1 MSFPGPRRFSY
12 RVSQALWVAACL
24 APALMLFTIVV
35 AYPIAGAMAYS
46 LFRWDGIVR
55 SGFVGLVNF
64 QRLLTQ
70 YPYSVRMLT
79 AFWHNVWTFA
89 LTMVIQNGLGLLFAM
104 LLAGR
109 TWGAK
114 IYRAIFFMPVTLSLV
129 IVGFLWQL
137 FLNPV
142 WGIVNK
148 SLALIGLGGLARP
161 WLGDVHTALI
171 AITLVN
177 AWRWVGFP
185 TIVFLAGIQAIPD
198 EYLEAARLDGAGPGP
213 IFRRVVLPLLA
224 PQVNIIVILTF
235 IGALRDAGSD
245 GRAQPRDGRARAAL
259 LSLRVRRGRH
269 RQSGCRDRFIDRC
282 DHVYVDSRGQQP
294 WRHLPAPARGRAV
307 MLPAGRTRSQ
317 HMGGAA
323 LAQTVLFVNTL
334 LVLLPMVFM
343 VLSSLKTTREIFQRP
358 FSLPANL
365 AWQNYSVVWEAAH
378 FSLYFRNSVIVTV
391 ASMVLIL
398 VTSTLAAY
406 ALGRYQFRG
415 NDLIY
420 LYFLTGIMVPI
431 RLAIIP
437 LFILMRDLRLLDTYW
452 SLILVYTASGLP
464 SAIFILTGFFRT
476 LPRDLDNAARIDGA
490 GELSVLIR
498 VMLPLVRP
506 ALAIVTVYNI
516 IPIWNDFF
524 FPLVFI
530 HQDRLKTL
538 PLGLTVF
545 FGEFATNW
553 ALLFA
558 GLTLAAAPVIGLY
571 ILMSQQFIKG
581 LTAGAVKG

>member
-1 MSFPGPRRFSY
+1 
-12 RVSQALWVAACL
+12 
-24 APALMLFTIVV
+24 
-35 AYPIAGAMAYS
+35 
-46 LFRWDGIVR
+46 
-55 SGFVGLVNF
+55 
-64 QRLLTQ
+64 
-70 YPYSVRMLT
+70 
-79 AFWHNVWTFA
+79 
-89 LTMVIQNGLGLLFAM
+89 
-104 LLAGR
+104 
-109 TWGAK
+109 
-114 IYRAIFFMPVTLSLV
+114 
-129 IVGFLWQL
+129 
-137 FLNPV
+137 
-142 WGIVNK
+142 
-148 SLALIGLGGLARP
+148 
-161 WLGDVHTALI
+161 
-171 AITLVN
+171 
-177 AWRWVGFP
+177 
-185 TIVFLAGIQAIPD
+185 
-198 EYLEAARLDGAGPGP
+198 
-213 IFRRVVLPLLA
+213 
-224 PQVNIIVILTF
+224 
-235 IGALRDAGSD
+235 
-245 GRAQPRDGRARAAL
+245 
-259 LSLRVRRGRH
+259 
-269 RQSGCRDRFIDRC
+269 
-282 DHVYVDSRGQQP
+282 
-294 WRHLPAPARGRAV
+294 

-365 AWQNYSVVWEAAH
+365 AWQNYSVVWDAAH

-530 HQDRLKTL
+530 HHDRLKTL

>member
-1 MSFPGPRRFSY
+1 
-12 RVSQALWVAACL
+12 
-24 APALMLFTIVV
+24 ML
-35 AYPIAGAMAYS
+35 
-46 LFRWDGIVR
+46 
-55 SGFVGLVNF
+55 
-64 QRLLTQ
+64 
-70 YPYSVRMLT
+70 
-79 AFWHNVWTFA
+79 
-89 LTMVIQNGLGLLFAM
+89 
-104 LLAGR
+104 
-109 TWGAK
+109 
-114 IYRAIFFMPVTLSLV
+114 PV
-129 IVGFLWQL
+129 
-137 FLNPV
+137 
-142 WGIVNK
+142 
-148 SLALIGLGGLARP
+148 
-161 WLGDVHTALI
+161 
-171 AITLVN
+171 
-177 AWRWVGFP
+177 
-185 TIVFLAGIQAIPD
+185 
-198 EYLEAARLDGAGPGP
+198 
-213 IFRRVVLPLLA
+213 
-224 PQVNIIVILTF
+224 
-235 IGALRDAGSD
+235 
-245 GRAQPRDGRARAAL
+245 GRARAL
-259 LSLRVRRGRH
+259 QL
-269 RQSGCRDRFIDRC
+269 
-282 DHVYVDSRGQQP
+282 
-294 WRHLPAPARGRAV
+294 
-307 MLPAGRTRSQ
+307 
-317 HMGGAA
+317 GGAA
-323 LAQTVLFVNTL
+323 LAQTVLLVNTL

-343 VLSSLKTTREIFQRP
+343 VLSSFKTTREIFQRP
-358 FSLPANL
+358 FSLPPTL
-365 AWQNYSVVWEAAH
+365 VWQNYSAVWQAAH
-378 FSLYFRNSVIVTV
+378 FSLYFRNSVIVTA

-398 VTSTLAAY
+398 ATSTLAAY

-476 LPRDLDNAARIDGA
+476 LPRDLDHAARIDGA